1 MPLSGVKVVE
11 VGMNLAGPLAGAI
24 MADLGADVIKVERP
38 ETGDDARAWGPPF
51 VDDTSL
57 PFHNMNRNK
66 RSVVIDFKDAADMER
81 LYQLIEQADVFLHN
95 LRPGVAEQVGL
106 EADLLLSR
114 NPALVYCGVT
124 AFGHTGP
131 LKDKPGYEV
140 LLQAFGGL
148 MSMTGQED
156 GPPVRM
162 GTSVVDYGTGM
173 WTTIA
178 ALAALRKRDKTGR
191 GCVITTSLFET
202 AVFYVSTALLQ
213 YKKTGK
219 APARHATGSP
229 RQVAFGAFET
239 QNGPLVLGVANSRL
253 FFKLAKALGRDEWI
267 TDLRYQTNASRM
279 EHRASL
285 IQEITAHMA
294 QETKETWMERLEAVG
309 VPCAPIL
316 TIPEVIA
323 QPQTQAMD
331 MIRPA
336 PGAALEVMGLPLSID
351 GRRPNFRARAPHL
364 CQTLTNPYQLRAR
377 RKTRP
382 NG

>member
-11 VGMNLAGPLAGAI
+11 VGLNLAGPLAGAI
-24 MADLGADVIKVERP
+24 LADLGADVIKVERP

-51 VDDTSL
+51 VDDTAL

-66 RSVVIDFKDAADMER
+66 RSVVVNFKDAEEMQR
-81 LYQLIEQADVFLHN
+81 LYQLIEQSDIFLHN

-106 EADLLLSR
+106 GADRLLSR
-114 NPALVYCGVT
+114 NPKLIYCAVT

-131 LKDKPGYEV
+131 LKDKPGYEI

-173 WTTIA
+173 WTAIA
-178 ALAALRKRDKTGR
+178 TLAALRKRDATGR
-191 GCVITTSLFET
+191 GCVITASLFET
-202 AVFYVSTALLQ
+202 AVFYVSTALIQ

-219 APARHATGSP
+219 APSRHATGSP

-253 FFKLAKALGRDEWI
+253 FLKLAKALGRDEWA
-267 TDLRYQTNASRM
+267 TDPRYQTNAGRM
-279 EHRASL
+279 EHREYL
-285 IQEITAHMA
+285 MQEIAAHMA
-294 QETKETWMERLEAVG
+294 QEPKETWLERLEAIG

-316 TIPEVIA
+316 TIPEVLA
-323 QPQTQAMD
+323 QPQTKAMD
-331 MIRPA
+331 IIRQV
-336 PGAALEVMGLPLSID
+336 PGSALEVMNLPFSID
-351 GRRPNFRARAPHL
+351 GQRPDFRSRAPKLGEH
-364 CQTLTNPYQLRAR
+364 TDEVFKSKYTG
-377 RKTRP
+377 K
-382 NG
+382 

>member
-11 VGMNLAGPLAGAI
+11 VGLNLAGPLAGVI

-51 VDDTSL
+51 VDDAAL

-66 RSVVIDFKDAADMER
+66 RSVVVNFKNPEEMER
-81 LYQLIEQADVFLHN
+81 LYTLIEGTDIFLHN
-95 LRPGVAEQVGL
+95 LRPGVTEQVGL
-106 EADLLLSR
+106 EADVLLSR
-114 NPALVYCGVT
+114 NPQLIYCAVT

-131 LKDKPGYEV
+131 LKQKPGYEI

-148 MSMTGQED
+148 MSLTGQED

-173 WTTIA
+173 WTAIA

-191 GCVITTSLFET
+191 GCVIQTSLFET
-202 AVFYVSTALLQ
+202 AVFLISTALVQ

-239 QNGPLVLGVANSRL
+239 KNGPLVLGVANSRL
-253 FFKLAKALGRDEWI
+253 FFKLAKVLGRKEWT
-267 TDLRYQTNASRM
+267 TDPRYQTNANRM
-279 EHRASL
+279 EHRDHL
-285 IQEITAHMA
+285 IQEIKSHIL
-294 QETKETWMERLEAVG
+294 QETKEVWMKRLEAAG

-316 TIPEVIA
+316 SIPEVLA

-331 MIRPA
+331 IMRPM
-336 PGAALEVMGLPLSID
+336 PGADLEIMALPFSID
-351 GRRPNFRARAPHL
+351 GKRPDFRSRAPKLGEHTAEVFGL
-364 CQTLTNPYQLRAR
+364 KPPRDSED
-377 RKTRP
+377 
-382 NG
+382 

>member
-11 VGMNLAGPLAGAI
+11 VGLNLAGPLAGVI

-51 VDDTSL
+51 VDDAAL

-66 RSVVIDFKDAADMER
+66 RSVVVNFKNPEEMER
-81 LYQLIEQADVFLHN
+81 LYTLIEGTDIFLHN
-95 LRPGVAEQVGL
+95 LRPGVTEQVGL
-106 EADLLLSR
+106 EADVLLSR
-114 NPALVYCGVT
+114 NPQLIYCAVT

-131 LKDKPGYEV
+131 LKKKPGYEI

-148 MSMTGQED
+148 MSLTGQED

-173 WTTIA
+173 WTAIA

-191 GCVITTSLFET
+191 GCVIQTSLFET
-202 AVFYVSTALLQ
+202 AVFLISTALVQ

-239 QNGPLVLGVANSRL
+239 KNGPLVLGVANSRL
-253 FFKLAKALGRDEWI
+253 FFKLATALGRDEWT
-267 TDLRYQTNASRM
+267 TDPRYQTNANRM
-279 EHRASL
+279 EHREHL
-285 IQEITAHMA
+285 IQEIRTHIL
-294 QETKETWMERLEAVG
+294 QETKEVWMERLEAAG

-316 TIPEVIA
+316 TIPEVLA

-331 MIRPA
+331 IMRPM
-336 PGAALEVMGLPLSID
+336 PGADLEIMSLPFSID
-351 GRRPNFRARAPHL
+351 GKRPDFRSRAPKLGEHTAEVFGL
-364 CQTLTNPYQLRAR
+364 KPPRDSED
-377 RKTRP
+377 
-382 NG
+382 

>member
-51 VDDTSL
+51 VEHTSL
-57 PFHNMNRNK
+57 PFQNMNRNK
-66 RSVVIDFKDAADMER
+66 RSVVVDFKDATDMER

-95 LRPGVAEQVGL
+95 LRPGVTEQVGL

-114 NPALVYCGVT
+114 NPTLVYCGVT

-148 MSMTGQED
+148 MSMTGQEN

-173 WTTIA
+173 WTAIA

-191 GCVITTSLFET
+191 GCIVTTSLFET
-202 AVFYVSTALLQ
+202 AVFYVSTALIQ

-239 QNGPLVLGVANSRL
+239 RDGPLVLGVANSRL
-253 FFKLAKALGRDEWI
+253 FFKLAKALGREEWV
-267 TDLRYQTNASRM
+267 TDPRYQTNASRM
-279 EHRASL
+279 EHRGYL
-285 IQEITAHMA
+285 IQEIAAHMA

-316 TIPEVIA
+316 TIPEVTA
-323 QPQTQAMD
+323 QPQTKAMD
-331 MIRPA
+331 MIREV
-336 PGAALEVMGLPLSID
+336 PGSTLEVMGLPFSIN
-351 GRRPNFRARAPHL
+351 GQRPDFRSRAP
-364 CQTLTNPYQLRAR
+364 QLGEHTDEVFNAQSSKSKRVLQ
-377 RKTRP
+377 
-382 NG
+382 